1 MAMIFALLRRL
12 AGPRAGVTECATGAT
27 GAVCA
32 CAAASAPPA
41 VSWTAETGA
50 AAFDSVGPSE
60 PAEPSGPSPLSDSP
74 APADPPR
81 RSTTG
86 TDWVGTRTGVTDLKP
101 IVCPAWTSASI
112 RAASSAVGRSAG
124 SLAISAASTGPSD
137 PARRDSG
144 SGSSTTAASVVIG
157 ESRRNGDW
165 PSTAAYSVAP
175 RPHRSEA
182 GPGRSPWARSG
193 AR

>member
-1 MAMIFALLRRL
+1 MP
-12 AGPRAGVTECATGAT
+12 G
-27 GAVCA
+27 
-32 CAAASAPPA
+32 PPA
-41 VSWTAETGA
+41 RTSGANGTATDTAVA
-50 AAFDSVGPSE
+50 AVPAGRGSVGASE
-60 PAEPSGPSPLSDSP
+60 PTGVPEPSGEEATVPSGPSL
-74 APADPPR
+74 

-86 TDWVGTRTGVTDLKP
+86 TDWVGVRTGVAEGTTEASP
-101 IVCPAWTSASI
+101 MVCPACTSASI

-124 SLAISAASTGPSD
+124 SLAISAASTGPSG

-157 ESRRNGDW
+157 ESRRNGDC